1 MKKFILLIVLINL
14 HIIAYNQIIKGT
26 IKDKQTDSTILFASI
41 YFNGTFVGTNSDEN
55 GNFELNI
62 SRYSSMPIMISA
74 VGYYSFTLDKYS
86 INQPNI
92 IYLIPKVYELNE
104 SIINDKSLVRKRKA
118 YLKLFKNVFLGTTQ
132 NARSCEILNETDINF
147 NYNSDKDTLKVFASK
162 PLIIHNKALGYKIT
176 YFLDKFEYEKR
187 SGNAVFYGNIL
198 FDEKNTS
205 TEKTEIGSYEIKRK
219 EAYLGSRMHFFRS
232 LWSDDLKSNM
242 YKVIVPRM
250 VNTAVL
256 TYEQIVFEDTNQ
268 NKFLEYFNDLEIIYY
283 SSLSYITFL
292 KPLVYFEKNGY
303 FDPLGIEWKGEMA
316 MQRIGDWLPYEYSI
330 ED

>member
-1 MKKFILLIVLINL
+1 MRKFILLIILINL
-14 HIIAYNQIIKGT
+14 HIAAYNQVIKGT

-41 YFNGTFVGTNSDEN
+41 YFNGTFVGTASDQD
-55 GNFELNI
+55 GNFEFDI
-62 SRYSSMPIMISA
+62 SKYSSMPITISS
-74 VGYYSFTLDKYS
+74 VGYYSITLDKYS

-92 IYLIPKVYELNE
+92 IYLTPKVFELKE
-104 SIINDKSLVRKRKA
+104 TIIKDKSLVRKRKI
-118 YLKLFKNVFLGTTQ
+118 YLRMFKHVFLGTTQ
-132 NARSCEILNETDINF
+132 NARSCEILNETDISF

-198 FDEKNTS
+198 FTENS
-205 TEKTEIGSYEIKRK
+205 SIEKTGIDSNERKRM
-219 EAYLGSRMHFFRS
+219 EAYFGSRMHFFRS
-232 LWSDDLKSNM
+232 LWLDDLKSNM
-242 YKVIVPRM
+242 YKVIVPRS
-250 VNTAVL
+250 VNTTVL
-256 TYEQIVFEDTNQ
+256 AYEQIVFQDANK
-268 NKFLEYFNDLEIIYY
+268 NKFLEYFNDLEIIYF

-303 FDPLGIEWKGEMA
+303 FDPLGIEWKGEMS
-316 MQRIGDWLPYEYSI
+316 MQRVGDWLPYEYSI